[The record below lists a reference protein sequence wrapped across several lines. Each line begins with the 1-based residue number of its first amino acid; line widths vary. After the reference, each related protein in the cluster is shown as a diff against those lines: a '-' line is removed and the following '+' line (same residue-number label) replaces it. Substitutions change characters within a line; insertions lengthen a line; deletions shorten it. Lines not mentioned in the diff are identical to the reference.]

1 MHCSSRSS
9 WSVEGGREEEGVI
22 REQHLDCQLKA
33 DGRDIK
39 SHWTVCTDC
48 VPLISIVQWVSASRV
63 VDLFDTATD
72 VYFIMTSLFV
82 TLKIRRVLIAFDPV
96 RVMCS
101 TVALRMTS

>member
-72 VYFIMTSLFV
+72 VYFIMTSGLRSYFF
-82 TLKIRRVLIAFDPV
+82 TLKIRILIAFDHV
-96 RVMCS
+96 RIMYDIIR
-101 TVALRMTS
+101 L